1 MNLHSVDKVKI
12 PVSLLKSWQTTLD
25 LLAETCAV
33 PAALLIRVHANEIEV
48 LVRSQ
53 TPGNV
58 YEQGERADLKTGFY
72 CETVMT
78 TRKEL
83 LVPNALTDP
92 EWDRNP
98 DIERGMISFC
108 GLPIIWPNGEI
119 FGTICVL
126 DKKENHYSELYRK
139 LLEEFRNSIQAG
151 LRIAHDNHALKQTQV
166 ELRTVNKH
174 LDQKVAERTASLECE
189 IIEQKKANDALRE
202 SVEQFHAL
210 YQSTTT
216 SAIISADDKGCLT
229 SWNLGA
235 EKTFGYSADDIIG
248 QPIITLIPER
258 YHKTHQAGFKRALK
272 TKAYQI
278 IGKPVELH
286 GLHKDGQEFPLEISL
301 GVWRSEN
308 RTYFTAIMNDI
319 SERDQAKAASQRNQ
333 AFLQAVLNTVPGM
346 ISAKDLTSRY
356 VFMNNYQASLYGT
369 RPELVSGKKAGQLLN
384 LEYGGKTEGFDKE
397 VIRTGK
403 TLGPYEETYA
413 DAVGVEHTWLTTK
426 SPVKDEH
433 DQITHI
439 VSSAIDITSLKQA
452 EEALKSA
459 LEDAEKANRSKSA
472 FLASMSHDLRTPLNS
487 ILGFIQLMEEE
498 IYGPVGNEKY
508 REYHKIIHGSATH
521 LLWLVNEILDLSQ
534 LEANKFEVNLEIYD
548 PLKHTASLIK
558 TFDPIVREN
567 NISIEFSYSENMP
580 SVIRADKKVAMQIQ
594 SNLISNAIR
603 FSPKGTVIKVR
614 WSLTDDDHFVFEV
627 RDCGEGFSDIILEN
641 YGQPFLVSDP
651 VHSSGAKKSFGL
663 GLYICKRYIEARGGT
678 LTLTNNPGGGASA
691 VASWPAD
698 FLKVPAADL

>member
-1 MNLHSVDKVKI
+1 MNLHATDKIRI
-12 PVSLLKSWQTTLD
+12 PVHLLESWQVTLD

-33 PAALLIRVHANEIEV
+33 PAALLKQVHADEIEV
-48 LVRSQ
+48 LVKSRS
-53 TPGNV
+53 PGNA
-58 YEQGERADLKTGFY
+58 YEQGERAELNTGLY
-72 CETVMT
+72 CETVMA

-83 LVPNALTDP
+83 LVPNALTASGW
-92 EWDRNP
+92 EQNP
-98 DIERGMISFC
+98 DIEFGMVSYC
-108 GLPIIWPNGEI
+108 GLPITWPNGEI

-126 DKKENHYSELYRK
+126 DKKENHYSERHRK
-139 LLEEFRNSIQAG
+139 LLEEFRNSIQSG
-151 LRIAHDNHALKQTQV
+151 LHIARDNHALKQAQA
-166 ELRTVNKH
+166 ELRSLNKH
-174 LDQKVAERTASLECE
+174 LDQKVEEPTAGLERE
-189 IIEQKKANDALRE
+189 IIAQKEANDSLRE
-202 SVEQFHAL
+202 SVEQFRAF

-216 SAIISADDKGCLT
+216 SAIISVDDKGNLT
-229 SWNLGA
+229 SWNPGA
-235 EKTFGYSADDIIG
+235 EKTFGYRENDIVG
-248 QPIITLIPER
+248 QPLITLIPER
-258 YHKTHQAGFKRALK
+258 YRKAHEAGFKRALK
-272 TKAYQI
+272 TKTYQI
-278 IGKPVELH
+278 VGKSVELH
-286 GLHKDGQEFPLEISL
+286 GLHKDGHEFPIELSL
-301 GVWRSEN
+301 GVWSSEN

-319 SERDQAKAASQRNQ
+319 SERNQAIAASQRNH

-356 VFMNNYQASLYGT
+356 VFMNNYQARLYGT
-369 RPELVSGKKAGQLLN
+369 RPELVSGKKAGELLN
-384 LEYGGKTEGFDKE
+384 FEYGGKTEGFDKE

-413 DAVGVEHTWLTTK
+413 DTMGVEHTWLTTK
-426 SPVKDEH
+426 SPVKNEH
-433 DQITHI
+433 DQVTYI

-452 EEALKSA
+452 EAALKSA
-459 LEDAEKANRSKSA
+459 LDDAEKASRSKSA

-548 PLKHTASLIK
+548 PLEHTASLIK
-558 TFDPIVREN
+558 TFDPIIREN
-567 NISIEFSYSENMP
+567 DITIEFSYSENMP

-603 FSPKGTVIKVR
+603 FSPEGSVIKVR
-614 WSLTDDDHFVFEV
+614 WSLTNEDRFVFEV
-627 RDCGEGFSDIILEN
+627 RDYGEGFSDSILEN

-651 VHSSGAKKSFGL
+651 VHSSGSKKSFGL

-678 LTLTNNPGGGASA
+678 LTLTNIPGGGAS
-691 VASWPAD
+691 VIASWS
-698 FLKVPAADL
+698 ADLLRAPAGDH